1 MLDIED
7 INNHTKNPEFFKI
20 YSEIIIDLI
29 EWVKNYKGDE
39 DSVRNKFALYMNKQS
54 RSNYKNNK
62 DQNILFKKNVLVN
75 VFRKMIENKTIIINS
90 ENKKDIDT
98 FKRLLQKKPSRNI
111 SGITSVTLLTSPTP
125 NGQTFSCEHNCYYC
139 PNEPAHEGNNF
150 QEQPRSYLYDEPAVR
165 RANKNGF
172 LAINQMISRLDVLF
186 MNGHEIDKLEI
197 ILEGGTYTEYPA
209 NYLEEYHRDIFY
221 IANTYFDKNRRE
233 PLSISEEIRIN
244 KTSQVHIIGV
254 CIETRPDAINDTW
267 IKRFREWGVTRIQI
281 GVQHT
286 DNSILKKINRGHTIE
301 QVLTCMKYLKDNCFK
316 IDIHAMPDLPFST
329 PEMDKS
335 MFDYIYSVIHPD
347 QMKIYPCEVTPWT
360 VIEKWYKSGKYQP
373 YSEEVLFDV
382 MKYGMITC
390 PPYVRL
396 PRVIRDIPNIYIQAG
411 NKHTNLRQL
420 IDNHFE
426 NEGKMCM
433 DIRTREIGRHPSYY
447 NREAEYTITKFNANG
462 GLEYF
467 IEYQSLDKKV
477 IFGFIRMRFPTKEHN
492 PVFSILKN
500 KALIREL
507 HVYGSTNIVGK
518 SSTSGI
524 QHNGIGTKLLKIAEW
539 EAKKNFYTG
548 IVVISGE
555 GVKGY
560 YEKRGYKDIDTY
572 MVKYFYKMNISI
584 NKNIINIINKCN
596 KNIINI
602 INKCNENINNNYN
615 FMSQFMNAIL
625 IIIICILNY
634 NIGYFIY
641 IYCINYI
648 SI

>member
-7 INNHTKNPEFFKI
+7 INNHTKNPELFKI
-20 YSEIIIDLI
+20 YSEIILDLI

-39 DSVRNKFALYMNKQS
+39 DTVRNKFASYMNKQS
-54 RSNYKNNK
+54 RNNYKNNK

-90 ENKKDIDT
+90 ENKKNIDT

-172 LAINQMISRLDVLF
+172 LAIDQMISRLDVLF

-209 NYLEEYHRDIFY
+209 IYLEEYHRDIFY

-233 PLSISEEIRIN
+233 PLSISEEIKIN
-244 KTSQVHIIGV
+244 KTSPVHIIGV

-373 YSEEVLFDV
+373 YSEEILFDV
-382 MKYGMITC
+382 IKYGMETC

-396 PRVIRDIPNIYIQAG
+396 PRVIRDIPNTYIQAG

-420 IDNHFE
+420 IDNNFE
-426 NEGKMCM
+426 SEGKMCM
-433 DIRTREIGRHPSYY
+433 DIRSREIGRHPNYY
-447 NREAEYTITKFNANG
+447 NRAAEYTITKFNANG
-462 GLEYF
+462 GIEYF

-572 MVKYFYKMNISI
+572 FYKINISI
-584 NKNIINIINKCN
+584 NKNINKIINKY
-596 KNIINI
+596 I
-602 INKCNENINNNYN
+602 ENINNNYM
-615 FMSQFMNAIL
+615 FISQFMNAIL
-625 IIIICILNY
+625 LLIICILNY

-641 IYCINYI
+641 IYYINYYN
-648 SI
+648 